1 MCQEAKTA
9 VDYEEEISQLNGI
22 ISSYK
27 KELEELKAQRR
38 ELLKKQQYVDMDMV
52 LEQILELGLTA
63 NEVLELISDAAR
75 SR

>member
-27 KELEELKAQRR
+27 KELEGLKAQRR
-38 ELLKKQQYVDMDMV
+38 ELLKKQQYVDMDTV